1 MVLGLSNTCFCFVL
15 QHHMSFLIG
24 CFWSMSTKHVLK
36 KPHDRNRPIK
46 EWGLIDSKSG
56 LFNHNIDF
64 NSPSWFSRLA
74 YTCVQYLVSIE
85 SSFNICLVGVVFL
98 THLKCDFFLYSS
110 ITLVFSF
117 MLNKSCSTFQ
127 LFWQKNKFD
136 GCLTIFFLFIAW
148 STKVSTEDIR
158 GWFSTWAR

>member
-1 MVLGLSNTCFCFVL
+1 
-15 QHHMSFLIG
+15 
-24 CFWSMSTKHVLK
+24 MSTKHVLK

-117 MLNKSCSTFQ
+117 MLINAAEHFSYFDNKINLMDALPF
-127 LFWQKNKFD
+127 
-136 GCLTIFFLFIAW
+136 FFLFIAW

-158 GWFSTWAR
+158 G